1 MARSRGEGPAE
12 GDAILLPASVPDI
25 GPSLRLAR
33 ERAGLTLPEAA
44 VRAGL
49 ASTALEVLE
58 SGGAARQQDR
68 IAMLR
73 ALRAY
78 ANSLGLPGDD
88 YVLVAVEQWP
98 SFEPTPNTSGDTAVV
113 PVISISSAPAG
124 GHSPAGGWGSGRPG
138 DATGVPDAATG
149 VIGSILP
156 LPPHDTGRLSLV
168 DTGEIPLAVD
178 SPPPRVLK
186 VLVGVAA
193 LLVALGAAALVEHT
207 HLRGWA
213 HAVNTSTDNWYHS
226 AESALG
232 ITSTPA
238 SHAGSGHQQ
247 HATAHTPKVT
257 ATADPSA
264 KSVVIDVAASSFTV
278 RIVAFGAPCWVSA
291 YVPGHPPIF
300 SKVLTAGQA
309 QNFTV
314 TSSLTVET
322 GSAAGRAYVY
332 QGFKLLTY
340 YFPTAVPFQMD
351 FNAAG

>member
-25 GPSLRLAR
+25 GLSLRLAR

-49 ASTALEVLE
+49 ASTQLEVLE
-58 SGGAARQQDR
+58 SDGAARQQDR
-68 IAMLR
+68 IATLR

-98 SFEPTPNTSGDTAVV
+98 SFETTSNSSGDTAVV

-124 GHSPAGGWGSGRPG
+124 GHSSAGGWGSGRPG

-156 LPPHDTGRLSLV
+156 LPTHDTGRLSLV
-168 DTGEIPLAVD
+168 DTGEIPAVVES
-178 SPPPRVLK
+178 SPPRLLK
-186 VLVGVAA
+186 VVVGVAA

-213 HAVNTSTDNWYHS
+213 HAVNTSTDRWYHS
-226 AESALG
+226 AESGLG

-238 SHAGSGHQQ
+238 SHTGSGNQ
-247 HATAHTPKVT
+247 HHAAADTPKVT
-257 ATADPSA
+257 ATANPST
-264 KSVVIDVAASSFTV
+264 KSVAIDVAASPFTV
-278 RIVAFGAPCWVSA
+278 RIVASGGPCWVSA
-291 YVPGHPPIF
+291 YVPGHPPLF
-300 SKVLTAGQA
+300 SQVLAAGQA

-314 TSSLTVET
+314 TSALTVET
-322 GSAAGRAYVY
+322 GSSSGHAYVY
-332 QGFKLLTY
+332 KGFKLLTY

-351 FNAAG
+351 FNAVG